1 MANRHFDKAITSF
14 TQQFELEG
22 ETYLYRR
29 GLKGAPIPVSAS
41 ERDGFIADY
50 SRHLRRLTWGFAGVA
65 MVAIMILS
73 FLTTA
78 DGREIGDVWLYGLI
92 VLATIPFL
100 IVHHRIWNAPTR
112 QIGRRMAVGKERS
125 RSEVKRIMLAQ
136 VSWVQLSAA
145 VVFVPVVMISLAG
158 DRNIWHGGGRLWL
171 VFVGMVE
178 LALLYQMFRKWQIGA
193 GGD

>member
-1 MANRHFDKAITSF
+1 MANRHFDKAITGF

-22 ETYLYRR
+22 DTYLYR

-41 ERDGFIADY
+41 EREGFIADY

-65 MVAIMILS
+65 MVAIVIFS
-73 FLTTA
+73 FLTTT
-78 DGREIGDVWLYGLI
+78 DGRELGDLWLYGLI

-100 IVHHRIWNAPTR
+100 IVHHRIWNAPAR

-136 VSWVQLSAA
+136 MSWGQLIAT
-145 VVFVPVVMISLAG
+145 VVLAPIVLILLAG
-158 DRNIWHGGGRLWL
+158 DRDIWHGWGLLWL
-171 VFVGMVE
+171 VFVGAVTLVM
-178 LALLYQMFRKWQIGA
+178 LYQLFRKWQISA

>member
-1 MANRHFDKAITSF
+1 MANRHFDKAITGF

-22 ETYLYRR
+22 DTYLYRR

-41 ERDGFIADY
+41 EREGFIADY

-65 MVAIMILS
+65 MVAIVIFS
-73 FLTTA
+73 FLTTT
-78 DGREIGDVWLYGLI
+78 DGRELGDLWLYGLI

-100 IVHHRIWNAPTR
+100 IVHHRIWNAPAR

-136 VSWVQLSAA
+136 MSWGQLIAT
-145 VVFVPVVMISLAG
+145 VVLAPIVLILLAG
-158 DRNIWHGGGRLWL
+158 DRDIWHGWGLLWL
-171 VFVGMVE
+171 VFVGAVTLVM
-178 LALLYQMFRKWQIGA
+178 LYQLFRKWQITA